1 MPMRNGTI
9 YLPSRIWCELV
20 DTLIRPAAFRR
31 PILTSVRANWTRG
44 VHESRAHSRLSSR
57 PMRQLKTYIIEDSP
71 VIRENL
77 IATLEELGPI
87 QVVGSAADEPT
98 AVQWMG
104 EVNNPVDL
112 VIVDIFLKIGSGLGV
127 LKASQ
132 AFPKRH
138 HTVVLS
144 NYATPDMRRKC
155 LHLGADR
162 VFDKSTEID
171 ALLHYACALASGGTG
186 DTGSASLN

>member
-1 MPMRNGTI
+1 MPMLNPAQLRRPFPTSICANLTLSGRESKAHL
-9 YLPSRIWCELV
+9 LPSR
-20 DTLIRPAAFRR
+20 
-31 PILTSVRANWTRG
+31 
-44 VHESRAHSRLSSR
+44 R

-98 AVQWMG
+98 AVQWVC
-104 EVNNPVDL
+104 EPDNAVDL
-112 VIVDIFLKIGSGLGV
+112 VIVDIFLKLGSGLGV
-127 LKASQ
+127 LKAAQ
-132 AFPKRH
+132 ALPKRH

-155 LHLGADR
+155 LNLGADR

-171 ALLHYACALASGGTG
+171 ALLQYACALASGRTG
-186 DTGSASLN
+186 NTGPAPLG